1 MMTSPPSLRNRNGSS
16 REALHLQPKSSIID
30 HPSKNHLYLVN
41 HMLGQSSLPSPE
53 NWKYWNWW
61 RKLAKMISGKQTK
74 RILTRVQD
82 GGEAN
87 VRQHRLQTKKSSSFL
102 WRWRFLICQLVDWAD
117 AFLTLDL
124 HLCVWLRYIA
134 QCPLSCYHNLGWTSL
149 DMSCTIS
156 YLDYPEV
163 WTLDSISFL
172 DAANRAELKPF
183 GPLSSLK
190 Q

>member
-16 REALHLQPKSSIID
+16 REALHLQTKTQHYRSSIQ
-30 HPSKNHLYLVN
+30 K
-41 HMLGQSSLPSPE
+41 SSLPRQPHAGTEFAAFS
-53 NWKYWNWW
+53 WKLKIL
-61 RKLAKMISGKQTK
+61 KLMKKMISGKQTK

-82 GGEAN
+82 GGEAT

-134 QCPLSCYHNLGWTSL
+134 QCPLSCYHNLVWTSL